1 MDTISLPSCIKF
13 TKLSRRRSTNKF
25 VRRLAACILC
35 VCFLV
40 LIKVS
45 SAAAEQTTI
54 RIVAIGD
61 SLFAGY
67 GLPVEHRFT
76 NQLEQALI
84 RRGHDVTIFNASVSG
99 DTTSGGLARI
109 DWVLSESYSAVIL
122 FLGYNDAFRNIPV
135 ANVRENLT
143 RIIENIQARQLPILF
158 VGAKAPRNLGAIY
171 YEAFDSVY
179 EDLAV
184 QYNLEFYP
192 FFLEGVA
199 AVPELNQRDGIHPNK
214 EGVSVIVKQIL
225 PYVERLIVSTQ

>member
-1 MDTISLPSCIKF
+1 MNTISQPSCIKF
-13 TKLSRRRSTNKF
+13 TKLPKRRSTNKV
-25 VRRLAACILC
+25 VRRLAAYI
-35 VCFLV
+35 VFLGFIS
-40 LIKVS
+40 LLKLS
-45 SAAAEQTTI
+45 SVAAEETTI

-61 SLFAGY
+61 SLIAGY
-67 GLPVEHRFT
+67 GLPVEHSFT

-84 RRGHDVTIFNASVSG
+84 ERGHDVSIFNASVSG

-122 FLGYNDAFRNIPV
+122 FLGYNDAFRNVPV

-143 RIIENIQARQLPILF
+143 RIIENIQSRQLPILF
-158 VGAKAPRNLGAIY
+158 IGAKAPRNLGAIY

-199 AVPELNQRDGIHPNK
+199 TVPELNQRDGIHPNK
-214 EGVSVIVKQIL
+214 EGVLVIVNKIL
-225 PYVERLIVSTQ
+225 PYVERLITSS